1 MRLKY
6 DFLISTVAGR
16 ILAVPDKTGGAK
28 FNGYLVLNESGKVI
42 FEALKNDI
50 EFDEI
55 ISLLQ
60 KEFPDTTP
68 QELTDGANNFLKK
81 LISESLVE

>member
-6 DFLISTVAGR
+6 KFLISTVAGR
-16 ILAVPDKTGGAK
+16 IIAVPDKNSGAE
-28 FNGYLVLNESGKVI
+28 FNGYLVLNETGKVI
-42 FEALKNDI
+42 FEALKQEI
-50 EFDEI
+50 QFDEI

-60 KEFPDTTP
+60 EKFPDATV
-68 QELTDGANNFLKK
+68 QELTDGANSFLKK